1 MALVTS
7 DSLVSEN
14 WEAKTNK
21 YFFYSLPTHIPI
33 PGKLWSQWVPL
44 LSGIRWEVLKWY
56 QKCLNCTVMCF
67 QVVRKRRQYSTNIA
81 LVLLTH
87 LPGIDSQL
95 GWDFFSLLLSLWAVL
110 RSNPPSA
117 KQWISQMQLAMT
129 FRAKYYKKEKNFF
142 FKGKKGQ
149 IFLKTRETQ
158 ENECF
163 FTQTFW
169 GVCWLNTER
178 SFWGGGK
185 EDEDNWGT
193 GVRQGNK
200 PIVDLWCYLH
210 SCLEL
215 LLSTFPSPPSPF
227 LSSFLQ
233 EFCQKLFFLKNS
245 VRGFVLKRKFAS
257 RWRALSAVR
266 VEVKFINMEMCLV
279 AHLDERLTK
288 GGFMSCWNL
297 ASFFFFLLNQI
308 INLCKLNAGE
318 ALVCLSR
325 VLKCRNVKSRCQ
337 IHI

>member
-1 MALVTS
+1 M
-7 DSLVSEN
+7 E
-14 WEAKTNK
+14 
-21 YFFYSLPTHIPI
+21 P
-33 PGKLWSQWVPL
+33 
-44 LSGIRWEVLKWY
+44 EVVD
-56 QKCLNCTVMCF
+56 CTV
-67 QVVRKRRQYSTNIA
+67 QVVRRRRQYSTNIA
-81 LVLLTH
+81 LVLLTD
-87 LPGIDSQL
+87 LL
-95 GWDFFSLLLSLWAVL
+95 RWDFFSLLLSFWTVL

-117 KQWISQMQLAMT
+117 KQWISQMQLAVT
-129 FRAKYYKKEKNFF
+129 SGAKYHKNIF

-149 IFLKTRETQ
+149 RFLKTKETQ

-163 FTQTFW
+163 FTQIFW

-266 VEVKFINMEMCLV
+266 GEVKFINMEMCLV

-308 INLCKLNAGE
+308 INLCKWNAGE
-318 ALVCLSR
+318 ALVCISR
-325 VLKCRNVKSRCQ
+325 VVKCRNVKSRCQ